1 MQLGHRGRQIPDFVR
16 FYSVFFKVISGALSY
31 WLHIN
36 QSDIWKEYSSDYQQ
50 RSLHEKSD
58 SLGGKIG
65 GHFVDD
71 LHIDDG
77 KSFQTIVRPDD
88 VSTETAKEDMRP
100 DDMPSTMTD
109 VTTTTTTPTGMVYI
123 LFRITI
129 VLLF

>member
-1 MQLGHRGRQIPDFVR
+1 MAGEFRILFGFTRFFSKSFPGRCLIG
-16 FYSVFFKVISGALSY
+16 YIY
-31 WLHIN
+31 

-58 SLGGKIG
+58 RGGKIG

-71 LHIDDG
+71 LRIDDG
-77 KSFQTIVRPDD
+77 KSFQTIVPAND

-109 VTTTTTTPTGMVYI
+109 VTTTTTTPTGMVY
-123 LFRITI
+123 FFT
-129 VLLF
+129 F